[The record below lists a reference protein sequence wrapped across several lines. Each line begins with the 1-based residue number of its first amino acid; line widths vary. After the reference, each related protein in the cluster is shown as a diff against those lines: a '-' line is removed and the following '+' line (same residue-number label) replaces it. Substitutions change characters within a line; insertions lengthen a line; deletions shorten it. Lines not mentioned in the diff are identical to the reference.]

1 MFFTIFFI
9 LRLRYNKTML
19 FSQSEYVKASDLL
32 EAFVKVAAT
41 TVGAVVAF
49 AIYVLVLVAL
59 HVTKV
64 VSHLMLFVGDFLDL
78 LADELIVCIYK
89 KADTIAAP
97 SHSNITVE
105 EEDASIAPL
114 PEHNTHITE
123 PVDASVAPEPV
134 RLLADAHAQEVVAEE
149 PVATVSS
156 EKVQPAAEAE
166 NHIEEFA
173 TVDPVPVAV
182 APAPESED
190 IAEELPTEA
199 PHAPEPVQL
208 FADTHAQGNH
218 MEEPAATSPV
228 PVATMEPVSVFYSAH
243 LQEVGAEESQA
254 AAAAAPEPAIIE
266 EFAVA
271 EAAIEQPA
279 VMEAAMEEPVAEPVA
294 ELTAVEPFVEEPVK
308 VAEAVETAVEEPAA
322 PEPAPV
328 PSPPT
333 QENNTEEPAVPVPHP
348 TQVTFEEL
356 AALDPAII
364 VDSSLS
370 PESNTLPADTAP
382 LAETITERLMV
393 EERSSTNAPILLG
406 NSIIEDPVA
415 FDQERPLNATGEL
428 QTVIVEEPT
437 ENMVPCGQNLPQV
450 RCPSISLLTNEERAE
465 SPSDSK
471 GDREEEAVNNSSSS
485 PKSRSS
491 PVGEDRKR
499 AIRLFS
505 SFLKRKTADGET
517 AVSREGDRLSPQ
529 ASSSPSK
536 NLSEETIISR
546 EVRTRSTS
554 GGSSSSQMD
563 SLSSPD
569 PNTRSPSGERVD
581 NEKWSRG
588 EALPAAKASPSRKNQ
603 QWRVE
608 SPAEKQKKNARK
620 FYDKR

>member
-1 MFFTIFFI
+1 M
-9 LRLRYNKTML
+9 
-19 FSQSEYVKASDLL
+19 Q
-32 EAFVKVAAT
+32 
-41 TVGAVVAF
+41 
-49 AIYVLVLVAL
+49 
-59 HVTKV
+59 
-64 VSHLMLFVGDFLDL
+64 
-78 LADELIVCIYK
+78 
-89 KADTIAAP
+89 
-97 SHSNITVE
+97 
-105 EEDASIAPL
+105 
-114 PEHNTHITE
+114 
-123 PVDASVAPEPV
+123 
-134 RLLADAHAQEVVAEE
+134 
-149 PVATVSS
+149 
-156 EKVQPAAEAE
+156 
-166 NHIEEFA
+166 
-173 TVDPVPVAV
+173 
-182 APAPESED
+182 ED

-254 AAAAAPEPAIIE
+254 AAAAAPEPVLFLRSLHTQAIIE

-294 ELTAVEPFVEEPVK
+294 EPTAVEPFVEEPIK

-328 PSPPT
+328 PSPHT
-333 QENNTEEPAVPVPHP
+333 QENTEELAVPVSHP
-348 TQVTFEEL
+348 VSSISHSHTQTHITFEEL

-370 PESNTLPADTAP
+370 PESVGLVSSYLIQNTLPADTAP
-382 LAETITERLMV
+382 LAVTTIPSIHTQETITERLMV
-393 EERSSTNAPILLG
+393 EERSSNNAPILLVFSLHSSHNQG

-428 QTVIVEEPT
+428 VSFLSSSHSQQTVIVEEPT

-465 SPSDSK
+465 SPSDSN

-499 AIRLFS
+499 A
-505 SFLKRKTADGET
+505 
-517 AVSREGDRLSPQ
+517 
-529 ASSSPSK
+529 SSSHH
-536 NLSEETIISR
+536 
-546 EVRTRSTS
+546 
-554 GGSSSSQMD
+554 
-563 SLSSPD
+563 
-569 PNTRSPSGERVD
+569 
-581 NEKWSRG
+581 
-588 EALPAAKASPSRKNQ
+588 
-603 QWRVE
+603 
-608 SPAEKQKKNARK
+608 
-620 FYDKR
+620 

>member
-1 MFFTIFFI
+1 
-9 LRLRYNKTML
+9 ML

-49 AIYVLVLVAL
+49 VFYMLVLVAL

-105 EEDASIAPL
+105 EEDASITPL

-123 PVDASVAPEPV
+123 PVDASVAPEP
-134 RLLADAHAQEVVAEE
+134 EVVAEE
-149 PVATVSS
+149 PAATESS

-199 PHAPEPVQL
+199 PHAPEL
-208 FADTHAQGNH
+208 GNH

-228 PVATMEPVSVFYSAH
+228 PVATVEPEVS
-243 LQEVGAEESQA
+243 AEESQA

-294 ELTAVEPFVEEPVK
+294 EPTAVEPFVEEPIK

-328 PSPPT
+328 PSPHT
-333 QENNTEEPAVPVPHP
+333 QENTEELAVPVSHP
-348 TQVTFEEL
+348 THITFEEL

-370 PESNTLPADTAP
+370 PESNTLPAGTAP

-393 EERSSTNAPILLG
+393 EERSSNNAPILLG

-415 FDQERPLNATGEL
+415 FDQEYPLNATGEL

-437 ENMVPCGQNLPQV
+437 ENMVPCGQNLPQI
-450 RCPSISLLTNEERAE
+450 RCPSIPLLTNEERAE

-529 ASSSPSK
+529 ASSSSSK
-536 NLSEETIISR
+536 NLSEETITSR

-608 SPAEKQKKNARK
+608 SPAEKQKRTARS
-620 FYDKR
+620 FYEKRHRK

>member
-9 LRLRYNKTML
+9 RKQRYEKTML
-19 FSQSEYVKASDLL
+19 FLSIDGVKASDLL
-32 EAFVKVAAT
+32 EAFLKVAAT

-49 AIYVLVLVAL
+49 VFYMLVLVAL

-64 VSHLMLFVGDFLDL
+64 VSHLMLFVGDIMDM
-78 LADELIVCIYK
+78 LADELIVCVYK

-97 SHSNITVE
+97 SHSNITAE

-114 PEHNTHITE
+114 PEHNTHIAE
-123 PVDASVAPEPV
+123 PVDAPVAPEP
-134 RLLADAHAQEVVAEE
+134 EVVAEE
-149 PVATVSS
+149 PVATESS

-199 PHAPEPVQL
+199 PHAPEL
-208 FADTHAQGNH
+208 GNH

-228 PVATMEPVSVFYSAH
+228 PVATVEP
-243 LQEVGAEESQA
+243 EVGAEESQA
-254 AAAAAPEPAIIE
+254 AAAAAPEPAIVE

-271 EAAIEQPA
+271 EAAIDQPA

-294 ELTAVEPFVEEPVK
+294 EPTAVEPFVEEPIK
-308 VAEAVETAVEEPAA
+308 VAEAVETAVEVPTA

-328 PSPPT
+328 PSPHT

-393 EERSSTNAPILLG
+393 EERSSNNAPILLG

-415 FDQERPLNATGEL
+415 FDQERPINATGEL
-428 QTVIVEEPT
+428 QTVIIEEPN

-465 SPSDSK
+465 STSDSK

-517 AVSREGDRLSPQ
+517 AVSREGDRLSLQ

-569 PNTRSPSGERVD
+569 PNTRSPSGERVED
-581 NEKWSRG
+581 EKWSRG

-603 QWRVE
+603 QRRVE
-608 SPAEKQKKNARK
+608 SPAEKQKRTARS
-620 FYDKR
+620 FYEKRHRK

>member
-49 AIYVLVLVAL
+49 VFYMLVLVAL

-97 SHSNITVE
+97 SHSNITAE
-105 EEDASIAPL
+105 EEDASITPL

-149 PVATVSS
+149 PAATESS
-156 EKVQPAAEAE
+156 EKVQPAAEAVFLVSDPHFKE
-166 NHIEEFA
+166 NHIEEFV
-173 TVDPVPVAV
+173 TVDPVPVAA

-190 IAEELPTEA
+190 IVEELPTEA
-199 PHAPEPVQL
+199 PHAPELVQL

-228 PVATMEPVSVFYSAH
+228 PVATVEP
-243 LQEVGAEESQA
+243 EVGAEESQA

-294 ELTAVEPFVEEPVK
+294 EPTAVEPFVEEPIK

-328 PSPPT
+328 PSPHT
-333 QENNTEEPAVPVPHP
+333 QENTEELAVPVSHP
-348 TQVTFEEL
+348 THITFEEL

-370 PESNTLPADTAP
+370 PESNTLPAGTAP

-393 EERSSTNAPILLG
+393 EERSSNNAPILLG

-415 FDQERPLNATGEL
+415 FDQEYPLNATGEL

-437 ENMVPCGQNLPQV
+437 ENMVPCGQNLPQI
-450 RCPSISLLTNEERAE
+450 RCPSIPLLTNEERAE
-465 SPSDSK
+465 STSDSK

-529 ASSSPSK
+529 ASSSSSK

-603 QWRVE
+603 QRRVE
-608 SPAEKQKKNARK
+608 SPAENQKKNARK

>member
-1 MFFTIFFI
+1 M
-9 LRLRYNKTML
+9 
-19 FSQSEYVKASDLL
+19 Q
-32 EAFVKVAAT
+32 
-41 TVGAVVAF
+41 
-49 AIYVLVLVAL
+49 
-59 HVTKV
+59 
-64 VSHLMLFVGDFLDL
+64 
-78 LADELIVCIYK
+78 
-89 KADTIAAP
+89 
-97 SHSNITVE
+97 
-105 EEDASIAPL
+105 
-114 PEHNTHITE
+114 
-123 PVDASVAPEPV
+123 
-134 RLLADAHAQEVVAEE
+134 
-149 PVATVSS
+149 
-156 EKVQPAAEAE
+156 
-166 NHIEEFA
+166 
-173 TVDPVPVAV
+173 
-182 APAPESED
+182 ED

-228 PVATMEPVSVFYSAH
+228 PVATVEPVSVFYSSH
-243 LQEVGAEESQA
+243 LQEVGVEESQA
-254 AAAAAPEPAIIE
+254 AAAVASEPVPFLRSLHTQAIIE

-294 ELTAVEPFVEEPVK
+294 EPTAVKPVVEEPVK

-333 QENNTEEPAVPVPHP
+333 QENTEELAVPVSHP
-348 TQVTFEEL
+348 VSSISHSHTQTHITFEEL

-370 PESNTLPADTAP
+370 PESVGLVSSYLIQNTLPAGTAP
-382 LAETITERLMV
+382 LAVTTIPSIHTQETITERLMV
-393 EERSSTNAPILLG
+393 EERSSNNAPILLVFSLHSSHNQG

-428 QTVIVEEPT
+428 VSFLSSSHSQQTVIVEEPT

-499 AIRLFS
+499 A
-505 SFLKRKTADGET
+505 
-517 AVSREGDRLSPQ
+517 
-529 ASSSPSK
+529 SSSHH
-536 NLSEETIISR
+536 
-546 EVRTRSTS
+546 
-554 GGSSSSQMD
+554 
-563 SLSSPD
+563 
-569 PNTRSPSGERVD
+569 
-581 NEKWSRG
+581 
-588 EALPAAKASPSRKNQ
+588 
-603 QWRVE
+603 
-608 SPAEKQKKNARK
+608 
-620 FYDKR
+620 